1 MSATGTVETNDV
13 NELLGVLGVLGE
25 REDLVTDLA
34 KAISEVALV
43 LTLRDDAEIDE
54 MSILDELDDDQHDEL
69 ETWVNDVLATTAER
83 GDLKANGGP
92 LLVLPECLRE
102 FFDLEQPD
110 DASEGS
116 SEPQDAASDVPNA
129 ETPAEA
135 KERIEGMI
143 PTALRQLRDAESIA
157 ASRKAAHDA
166 AKKNVDAMQDQLNEL
181 VTELS
186 EALDGINGKDFQ
198 FRLPFNRMTENSSA
212 TGGDSNS
219 GAATGSESGTT
230 QSDEAI
236 GWAVHVL
243 TVDQLTEK
251 TSGFLADGKGIS
263 EAVADKLVDNHINT
277 IGELESHMRQHGVY
291 WFRPLKGIGEGKA
304 DSILDAVNALRR
316 VYPQAGG
323 E

>member
-1 MSATGTVETNDV
+1 MSATVEANDV
-13 NELLGVLGVLGE
+13 GTSYTASNEAAQILNNLA
-25 REDLVTDLA
+25 TDLA
-34 KAISEVALV
+34 RAISEVALY
-43 LTLRDDAEIDE
+43 LNLRDDAEIDE
-54 MSILDELDDDQHDEL
+54 QQIIDELSDEDLDEL
-69 ETWVNDVLATTAER
+69 ETWVADVLATTAER
-83 GDLKANGGP
+83 GDLRANGGP
-92 LLVLPECLRE
+92 LLVLPECLRG

-110 DASEGS
+110 DAPEGS
-116 SEPQDAASDVPNA
+116 SEPQDASSDAPKA

-135 KERIEGMI
+135 KERIEAII

-166 AKKNVDAMQDQLNEL
+166 AKKNVDAMQNQLNQL
-181 VTELS
+181 VAELS
-186 EALDGINGKDFQ
+186 EALEGINGKDFQ
-198 FRLPFNRMTENSSA
+198 FRLPFDRTSENSSA
-212 TGGDSNS
+212 LGGDANS
-219 GAATGSESGTT
+219 GTATGSESGTS

-251 TSGFLADGKGIS
+251 TNGQSDGKGIS
-263 EAVADKLVDNHINT
+263 EAIADKLVDNGLHT
-277 IGELESHMRQHGVY
+277 IGELESHMRQHSVY
-291 WFRPLKGIGEGKA
+291 WFKPLKGIGEGKA

>member
-1 MSATGTVETNDV
+1 MAMSVAEQILN
-13 NELLGVLGVLGE
+13 NLAS
-25 REDLVTDLA
+25 DLA

-54 MSILDELDDDQHDEL
+54 QQIIDEVSDEDLDEL
-69 ETWVNDVLATTAER
+69 ETWVADVLATTAER

-92 LLVLPECLRE
+92 LLVLPECLQG
-102 FFDLEQPD
+102 FFDLGQPD
-110 DASEGS
+110 DASDGS
-116 SEPQDAASDVPNA
+116 SEPRDAFGDAPKA

-135 KERIEGMI
+135 KERIEAII

-166 AKKNVDAMQDQLNEL
+166 AKKNVDAMQGQLNQL

-186 EALDGINGKDFQ
+186 EALTGVAGGDFQ
-198 FRLPFNRMTENSSA
+198 FRLPFDRTSENSSA
-212 TGGDSNS
+212 PGGDANS
-219 GAATGSESGTT
+219 GAATGSASETS

-251 TSGFLADGKGIS
+251 TSGQSDGKGIS
-263 EAVADKLVDNHINT
+263 EAIADKLVDNGLRT
-277 IGELESHMRQHGVY
+277 IGELESHMRQNSVY

-304 DSILDAVNALRR
+304 DVILDAVNALRR

>member
-1 MSATGTVETNDV
+1 MNATGTANVDDV
-13 NELLGVLGVLGE
+13 DELLDVFSE

-54 MSILDELDDDQHDEL
+54 MSILDELNDDQHDEL

-102 FFDLEQPD
+102 FFDLDQSD
-110 DASEGS
+110 DAIEGS
-116 SEPQDAASDVPNA
+116 SEPQDASSDVSKA
-129 ETPAEA
+129 ETSAEA

-166 AKKNVDAMQDQLNEL
+166 AKKNVDAMQDQLNQL

-198 FRLPFNRMTENSSA
+198 FRLPFDRTSENSSA

-219 GAATGSESGTT
+219 GTATGSESGTS

-236 GWAVHVL
+236 SWAVHVL
-243 TVDQLTEK
+243 TVDQLADK
-251 TSGFLADGKGIS
+251 THGQSDGKGIS
-263 EAVADKLVDNHINT
+263 EAIADKLVDNGLHT
-277 IGELESHMRQHGVY
+277 IGELESHMRQNGVY
-291 WFRPLKGIGEGKA
+291 WFKPLKGIGEGKA